1 MRPASPVSSHE
12 MFDLRGKRALVTGG
26 SRGIGRAVA
35 LALADAGA
43 DVAITSRKGDDAEPA
58 ARELRAK
65 GRRSLALL
73 LELRSHASIRVCFER
88 LQKEWGRI
96 DVLVNNAGTNVPAD
110 LASLEDDAWDTVVDT
125 DLKGLAFVTQA

>member
-1 MRPASPVSSHE
+1 MRSRSRASS
-12 MFDLRGKRALVTGG
+12 
-26 SRGIGRAVA
+26 
-35 LALADAGA
+35 
-43 DVAITSRKGDDAEPA
+43 
-58 ARELRAK
+58 ARR

-73 LELRSHASIRVCFER
+73 LEVRSHASIRVCFER

-125 DLKGLAFVTQA
+125 DLKGLAFVTQAAVPLLTGWSARVSRLREKSHRVALKSARPDGGNLAALPNASQMSGRSGPEG